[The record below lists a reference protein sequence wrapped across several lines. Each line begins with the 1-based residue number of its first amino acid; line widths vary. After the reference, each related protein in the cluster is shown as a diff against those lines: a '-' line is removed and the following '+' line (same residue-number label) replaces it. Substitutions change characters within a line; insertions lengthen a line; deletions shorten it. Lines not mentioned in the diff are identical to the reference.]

1 MFLIAQT
8 RQAWEI
14 SSTTKELLKA
24 EGKIAHPQYCMIEL
38 SSKLFNM
45 GLELFCLP
53 WVENTDTHYYTAS
66 HTAAYLREVSTSLF
80 QGPRNGQNAK

>member
-24 EGKIAHPQYCMIEL
+24 EGKVDQPQYRKFSENEL
-38 SSKLFNM
+38 ASKLLNM

-53 WVENTDTHYYTAS
+53 WVANTDSHFYTAAFKIS
-66 HTAAYLREVSTSLF
+66 EES
-80 QGPRNGQNAK
+80 